1 MDFEVKIDTGLQ
13 QEIIKL
19 NISAESEKEAKNKAI
34 QICYSKYKNQYSE
47 SNKEI
52 LKYKQ
57 IYRNLMRKNK
67 K

>member
-1 MDFEVKIDTGLQ
+1 MEFEVEVDTGLQ
-13 QEIIKL
+13 QGIIKL
-19 NISAESEKEAKNKAI
+19 NISAESEKDAKDKAM